1 METRELPKR
10 NTSTILNLAGLIIVL
25 SGVMYASPII
35 KPLLLAVFVT
45 IVFAQPLAW
54 LVRKK
59 VPQGLAILIVMLGG
73 VLVFFGI
80 GQVISSSF
88 SQFSNDASKYAA
100 RLSEIASSLIQ
111 WFSDLGMDLSSEKI
125 KGMLGA
131 EKILGVTT
139 NMAGEIGSLMG
150 NMAIVVFIVVF
161 ILLELNSF
169 AVKTIALV
177 DTPAVSLQHLSRIGN
192 SIRHYLAIKTY
203 ISLMTGFLI
212 WIGLLVIGVDYAIL
226 WALIAFLL
234 NFIPNIGSFIAMV
247 PAFLFALV
255 QLGLGASVWTLVV
268 FMLVN
273 TIAGSVVEPRVMGKG
288 LGLSTLVVFISLI
301 FWGFLLGTVGM
312 FLSVPLTMTAK
323 IMLEQR
329 ENTKWI
335 AILLGTQ
342 KEAEVI
348 IERRKYTE
356 ADKFAAVED
365 ELNEYGGRD

>member
-1 METRELPKR
+1 MKTKELPLKR
-10 NTSTILNLAGLIIVL
+10 SSTILNLAGLIVVMAGI
-25 SGVMYASPII
+25 MYASSII
-35 KPLLLAVFVT
+35 KPLLLAVFVA
-45 IVFAQPLAW
+45 IIFAQPLAW
-54 LVRKK
+54 LVRKN
-59 VPQGLAILIVMLGG
+59 VPQWAAILIVMFGG
-73 VLVFFGI
+73 VLIFFGI
-80 GQVISSSF
+80 GQLITSSF
-88 SQFSNDASKYAA
+88 SQFSSDASKYATH
-100 RLSEIASSLIQ
+100 LSEIASSFIQ
-111 WFSDLGMDLSSEKI
+111 TLTELGIDVSSEKL

-131 EKILGVTT
+131 EKILNVTT

-177 DTPAVSLQHLSRIGN
+177 DTPAVSLHHLSRIGN

-203 ISLMTGFLI
+203 ISLLTGFLI
-212 WIGLLVIGVDYAIL
+212 WIGLLIIGVDYAIL

-255 QLGLGASVWTLVV
+255 QLGFGGAVWTMVV
-268 FMLVN
+268 FVSVN

-288 LGLSTLVVFISLI
+288 LGLSTLVVFLSLI

-312 FLSVPLTMTAK
+312 FLSVPLTMAAK
-323 IMLEQR
+323 IMLEQK
-329 ENTKWI
+329 ESTKWI

-342 KEAEVI
+342 KEAEII
-348 IERRKYTE
+348 IERRKYSE
-356 ADKFAAVED
+356 ADKFEEID
-365 ELNEYGGRD
+365 ELSEE